1 MNNKSTAG
9 VCDPC
14 NALLNNL
21 MVSRFK
27 EEPALSYEVNL
38 EDQEEDSVEEK
49 VSSHNND
56 NIDLYKDQSNYSP
69 EDEKRVEPSKQIAK
83 KSQNFYHQSELCCKY
98 SKTYFH
104 LYCQVW
110 RRREHVMR
118 RELTL
123 SPRTSEL
130 SGWRRD

>member
-14 NALLNNL
+14 NLLLNNL
-21 MVSRFK
+21 MVSQFK
-27 EEPALSYEVNL
+27 EEPALSLSVNL
-38 EDQEEDSVEEK
+38 EEEEEDSVEEK

-83 KSQNFYHQSELCCKY
+83 KSQKFYHQSELYCNY

-104 LYCQVW
+104 LYCQL
-110 RRREHVMR
+110 RRR
-118 RELTL
+118 
-123 SPRTSEL
+123 
-130 SGWRRD
+130 